1 MKILSFGLAATLA
14 ACAFGATSLLAQQG
28 ATPVKVE
35 DGATTPAASP
45 VATPVGTPVATPI
58 GTSDS
63 TTTADGEE
71 ATMESAADLGPAATE
86 RRLAELRRLVKDDI
100 SRGNWERARRNLG
113 ELVLL
118 RKFDADYQVSL
129 GLVFRRLGNL
139 PEARRKYRDYI
150 EANGNPA
157 LASLLIAESFAQ
169 EKQPDKALEHLEK
182 AAEGGMNV
190 MRAAS
195 QFPALEPFTT
205 DTRFIRLALKL
216 EHYEV
221 LNVGR
226 SDPFTPRVATNEIIE
241 TVDPSRKWSRGQ
253 QETILAQARDD
264 LKRIE
269 FALRSQNEEQA
280 MQSYKKL
287 QEKVPYLEHFTEPD
301 LSAEFR
307 SILDRLTKIEELIH
321 GLRLNYLYDEARA
334 EIEMMERAF
343 RNRDFPLVDKIRA
356 EVETLVRDMESTDS
370 SFVEVSDQVRKIADR
385 WVDRA
390 RTWREF
396 TAREIAIEGII
407 IAEKDSFSI
416 INNRIYR
423 VGDMFEDMRVVQV
436 EPNQVWFIFRGEKI
450 PMVFRRY

>member
-1 MKILSFGLAATLA
+1 VKILSFGLAAA
-14 ACAFGATSLLAQQG
+14 IGACAIGARTLPAQEELP
-28 ATPVKVE
+28 TVKVE
-35 DGATTPAASP
+35 EGAAATS
-45 VATPVGTPVATPI
+45 AGTP
-58 GTSDS
+58 DS
-63 TTTADGEE
+63 TPGAETAD
-71 ATMESAADLGPAATE
+71 ASESADLGPAAME
-86 RRLAELRRLVKDDI
+86 RRIQELRRLVKDDI

-113 ELVLL
+113 ELVLM

-129 GLVFRRLGNL
+129 GLVFRRLGNI

-150 EANGNPA
+150 ETNGNPA

-169 EKQPDKALEHLEK
+169 ERQPDKALEHLEK

-221 LNVGR
+221 MNAGR
-226 SDPFTPRVATNEIIE
+226 SDPFTPRVATNEIVE
-241 TVDPSRKWSRGQ
+241 TVDLSRKWSRGQ
-253 QETILAQARDD
+253 QESILAQARDD

-269 FALRSQNEEQA
+269 FALRSQNEDQA

-307 SILDRLTKIEELIH
+307 SILDRLAKIEELIH

-343 RNRDFPLVDKIRA
+343 RNRDFPLVDKIRG
-356 EVETLVRDMESTDS
+356 EVEGLVRDMESTDS

-396 TAREIAIEGII
+396 NSREIGIQGI
-407 IAEKDSFSI
+407 VISDADSFAI
-416 INNRIYR
+416 INNRIFR
-423 VGDMFEDMRVVQV
+423 VGAMFDEMRLIQI
-436 EPNQVWFIFRGEKI
+436 EPNQVWFAFRGEKI

>member
-1 MKILSFGLAATLA
+1 VKILSYGLAAA
-14 ACAFGATSLLAQQG
+14 IGACVIGAQSLPAQEEVP
-28 ATPVKVE
+28 TVKVE
-35 DGATTPAASP
+35 EGTETLAPE
-45 VATPVGTPVATPI
+45 TPVMSEDSVEGGAEDAT
-58 GTSDS
+58 
-63 TTTADGEE
+63 
-71 ATMESAADLGPAATE
+71 DLGPAATE
-86 RRLAELRRLVKDDI
+86 RRLQELRRLVKDDI

-150 EANGNPA
+150 ETNGNPA

-195 QFPALEPFTT
+195 QFSALEPFTT

-216 EHYEV
+216 ENYEV
-221 LNVGR
+221 LNAGR
-226 SDPFTPRVATNEIIE
+226 PDPFTPRAATNEIVE
-241 TVDPSRKWSRGQ
+241 SVDLTRKWSRGQ
-253 QETILAQARDD
+253 QESILAQARDD

-307 SILDRLTKIEELIH
+307 SILDRLAKIEELIH

-343 RNRDFPLVDKIRA
+343 RNRDFPLVDKIRG
-356 EVETLVRDMESTDS
+356 EVEGWSATWNRPTRASSRSPTRSARSPTAGSIGPAPGASSTP
-370 SFVEVSDQVRKIADR
+370 RK
-385 WVDRA
+385 
-390 RTWREF
+390 
-396 TAREIAIEGII
+396 
-407 IAEKDSFSI
+407 S
-416 INNRIYR
+416 
-423 VGDMFEDMRVVQV
+423 
-436 EPNQVWFIFRGEKI
+436 
-450 PMVFRRY
+450 